1 MYLSIENIDYS
12 YTNQKDQKI
21 LENMHYQFKTGYVY
35 AIQGKSGTG
44 KTTLLSLLAG
54 LDEPQKGRITIDG
67 QDIRD
72 QGYRHHRKNNVSIIF
87 QNYNLIDYLTA
98 LENIRLSN
106 RKANANDLFEMGL
119 SQEAIQRN
127 VLHLSGG
134 QQQRVAIARALASP
148 APFILADE
156 PTGNL
161 DEDNAQAIMD
171 ILKKIAHEEKKCVIL
186 VTHSRKIAKQAD
198 VILRLQKKGLRE
210 LKSEI

>member
-1 MYLSIENIDYS
+1 MYLSIENVDYT
-12 YTNQKDQKI
+12 YPRQEQKVMEDI
-21 LENMHYQFKTGYVY
+21 SYQFQTGYVY
-35 AIQGKSGTG
+35 AFQGKSGSG

-54 LDEPQKGRITIDG
+54 LDEAQKGKITING
-67 QDIRD
+67 EDIR
-72 QGYRHHRKNNVSIIF
+72 QKGYRHHRKNQVSIIF
-87 QNYNLIDYLTA
+87 QNYSLGNYLTA

-161 DEDNAQAIMD
+161 DEEQAHAIMD
-171 ILKKIAHEEKKCVIL
+171 IFKTIAHEEKKCVIL
-186 VTHSRKIAKQAD
+186 VTHSRKIAKKAD
-198 VILRLQKKGLRE
+198 VILRIQKKGLRE
-210 LKSEI
+210 LKSKI